1 MSRKT
6 CRRRVIVPLP
16 PRGLRPTLS
25 ADQVRD
31 LALAHHVNLDDV
43 ATGRAGV
50 DVLWQMAGG
59 VLTWSRV
66 ADLLRVHQ
74 AEMAQQLEVVNRTV
88 ARYVATGRV
97 GFSGADYQLA
107 KRGVTVMDE
116 LALIVDTPTA
126 VAAAHW
132 SDARVNAMAA
142 QADARSAAR
151 RQNPEMH
158 P

>member
-16 PRGLRPTLS
+16 PRGLRPTLD
-25 ADQVRD
+25 AGQLRD
-31 LALAHHVNLDDV
+31 LALAHITNLDDV
-43 ATGRAGV
+43 AAGRGGV

-74 AEMAQQLEVVNRTV
+74 AEMAQQLEVIERTV

-97 GFSGADYQLA
+97 GFSGRDYQLA

-116 LALIVDTPTA
+116 LALIVDKPTA
-126 VAAAHW
+126 MAAAHW
-132 SDARVNAMAA
+132 SDQRVNAMAA
-142 QADARSAAR
+142 QADARAAR
-151 RQNPEMH
+151 RHTLEMH
-158 P
+158 S